1 VNGVD
6 LNRDKT
12 LVATG
17 DDYGLVNI
25 FNYPVVDNQ
34 HKARSYAGHSEHVV
48 RALFSDDGQRL
59 YSIGGNDQ
67 TLI

>member
-1 VNGVD
+1 
-6 LNRDKT
+6 LNHEKI

-17 DDYGLVNI
+17 DDYGLVNF
-25 FNYPVVDNQ
+25 FNYPVVDNS

-48 RALFSDDGQRL
+48 RALFSEDGQRL